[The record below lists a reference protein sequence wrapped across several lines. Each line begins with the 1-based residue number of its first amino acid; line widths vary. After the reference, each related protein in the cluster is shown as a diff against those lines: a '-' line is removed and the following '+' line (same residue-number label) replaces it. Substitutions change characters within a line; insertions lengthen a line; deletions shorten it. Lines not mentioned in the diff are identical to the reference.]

1 MLAALLTLAVA
12 ALLWGSAHAGAPVYD
27 LIPRK
32 VIFGNPE
39 RTAPFLSPDG
49 TKIVF
54 TAAVDGV
61 MNVWVGPAN
70 DLAAAKPVTR
80 EKRRPIMKYMWARN
94 STHVLYMQDQGG
106 NENYHIYAVDLA
118 TNTTKDLTPHK
129 KVRAE
134 IIDMSN
140 ERPDEIL
147 VGLNNRDERWHDAW
161 LINVVTGKAKL
172 VQKNDGFAYFLPD
185 RNLNIR
191 LGVKPTPDGGE
202 EYFRLDGGEWRPF
215 ASVGGDDALTTKPYV
230 FVSNDK
236 FYMFDSRNRD
246 KSALTLVDL
255 ATAKST
261 VVAESDKSDVSE
273 TLHNPV
279 TREVLAYADE
289 YERMAWKALKPEIK
303 ADIEFLD
310 KQVTGYW
317 AMLSQ
322 SKDGNLWTLW
332 IFNVGEPIKFA
343 LYDRKKRSYKVLFG
357 ARPGLENT
365 PLPRMQPHIIKTRDG
380 LELVSYL
387 MLPNG
392 ADANGD
398 GWPDKPLPMVLNVH
412 GGPWSRDSFANNP
425 PAAWLAN
432 RGYAVLMVNFRGS
445 TGFGKAF
452 VNAGDREWGGKMQ
465 DDLIDAVDWAVANK
479 IARKDKIAIYGWSY
493 GGYSALVGLTR
504 TPKKF
509 ACGVNVVGP
518 SNLKTLLT
526 NVPAYWAS
534 YLDTMKR
541 RVGDPAT
548 PDGKKLL
555 RGHSPL
561 HAAARVERPLLI
573 AHGAN
578 DPRTKQSESDQI
590 VRALKRNRVPVTYAL
605 YADEGHGFA
614 RPENRLSFYAVTEAF
629 LGQCLGGRVEPVG
642 RDFEGSS
649 ISVPAG
655 KEYIKGLAPALA
667 SP

>member
-1 MLAALLTLAVA
+1 MAALLTLAA
-12 ALLWGSAHAGAPVYD
+12 AASLLGSAHAGAPVYD
-27 LIPRK
+27 LVPRK

-39 RTAPFLSPDG
+39 RSAPFLSPDG

-61 MNVWVGPAN
+61 MNVWVGPAD

-80 EKRRPIMKYMWARN
+80 EKQRPIMKYMWARN
-94 STHVLYMQDQGG
+94 GTHVLYMQDQGG

-118 TNTTKDLTPHK
+118 TNTTRDLTPHK

-185 RNLNIR
+185 RNLNVR

-202 EYFRLDGGEWRPF
+202 EYFRLDGDEWRRF
-215 ASVGGDDALTTKPYV
+215 TTVGGDDALTTKPYV
-230 FVSNDK
+230 FASNDK
-236 FYMFDSRNRD
+236 FYMFDSRGRD
-246 KSALTLVDL
+246 KSALTLVNL
-255 ATAKST
+255 ATGKST
-261 VVAESDKSDVSE
+261 VVAESARADISE
-273 TLHNPV
+273 TLLDAASYEIV
-279 TREVLAYADE
+279 AYAVE
-289 YERMAWKALKPEIK
+289 YERMTWKALKPEIK
-303 ADIEFLD
+303 GDIEFLD

-322 SKDGNLWTLW
+322 SKDGNIWTLW

-343 LYDRKKRSYKVLFG
+343 LYDRKKRLYKILFG

-365 PLPRMQPHIIKTRDG
+365 PLPRMHPHIIKARDG
-380 LELVSYL
+380 LQLVSYL

-398 GWPDKPLPMVLNVH
+398 GLPDKPLPMVLNVH
-412 GGPWSRDSFANNP
+412 GGPWARDSFANNP

-452 VNAGDREWGGKMQ
+452 VNAGDREWGGKMH
-465 DDLIDAVDWAVANK
+465 DDLIDAVDWAIEKKVAK
-479 IARKDKIAIYGWSY
+479 KDKVAIYGASY
-493 GGYSALVGLTR
+493 GGYAALVGLTR

-518 SNLKTLLT
+518 SNLKTFLT
-526 NVPAYWAS
+526 SVPAYWAS
-534 YLDTMKR
+534 YLDTLKR

-548 PDGKKLL
+548 PEGKKLL
-555 RGHSPL
+555 REHSPL
-561 HAAARVERPLLI
+561 HAAARIARPLLI

-578 DPRTKQSESDQI
+578 DPRTKQSEADQI